1 MGEDEDATIR
11 TLEDYRQAMAKLIGR
26 HRGRVVDAIGD
37 NLLAEF
43 ASAADAVQCAVE
55 IQEELRARNAI
66 LLASRRMEFR
76 IGVNLGDVVEEGDR
90 IYGDGVNIAARIEG
104 LAEPGGISISG
115 TVYDS
120 VADKM
125 PFECEYLGEQL
136 VKNITKP
143 IRVYKVIVHSGPLGQ
158 SAPLPREPRPRPW
171 LKFALFVIAV
181 LVLGAAAAAVW
192 RFYLHPS
199 PSQTK
204 LCLPDKPSIAVLPF
218 VNMSDDPKQEYFSDG
233 LTEDIITGL
242 SKIPKLFVIARNS
255 TFIYK
260 GKTVKIQQVGRD
272 LGVRYVL
279 EGSVRKS
286 GDRMRITAQLID
298 ADTGHHLWA
307 ERYDRGVKDVFALQ
321 DEITEN
327 ILTSMEVNLTEGEQ
341 ARLWRRGAVNR
352 KAYEKV
358 LKALEHYR
366 RMTKEENEQA
376 RQAYKEAM
384 ALDPE
389 YAVPVVGLSYTHWM
403 DVINGWSRSPRNSM
417 KEAAELAE
425 KALQLDDSLADTHVL
440 LGNIYLMKGQYQQAM
455 DAGERAL
462 ALEPNGADVNAL
474 LGLMLRYL
482 GRPEEAI
489 GVLEKAIR
497 LNPIPPAWYLYN
509 IGDAYRLAGLQDMAI
524 RSFKDALKQNPNH
537 FLSKVYLAATYG
549 EMGDGKEGQR
559 LAAEVLQMNP
569 RFSVEQYARR
579 LPYKNREDIEHI
591 IDGLHK
597 AGLE

>member
-11 TLEDYRQAMAKLIGR
+11 TLEDYRQAMTKLIER
-26 HRGRVVDAIGD
+26 HQGRVVDAIGD

-43 ASAADAVQCAVE
+43 ASAADAVKCAVE
-55 IQEELRARNAI
+55 IQEELKARNDI
-66 LLASRRMEFR
+66 LLPSHRMEFR

-90 IYGDGVNIAARIEG
+90 IYGDGINIAARIEG
-104 LAEPGGISISG
+104 LADPGGICISG

-125 PFECEYLGEQL
+125 TFECQYLGEQT
-136 VKNITKP
+136 VKNIAKP
-143 IRVYKVIVHSGPLGQ
+143 IRVYKVRVHSGTLAQ
-158 SAPLPREPRPRPW
+158 STTITREPRPRPW
-171 LKFALFVIAV
+171 LKAV
-181 LVLGAAAAAVW
+181 LFLTAVMVLGAAAAVW
-192 RFYLHPS
+192 KFYLGPLPS
-199 PSQTK
+199 KTTLP
-204 LCLPDKPSIAVLPF
+204 LPDKPSIAVLPF

-255 TFIYK
+255 TFVYK
-260 GKTVKIQQVGRD
+260 GKSVKVQDIGRE

-286 GDRMRITAQLID
+286 GERMRITAQLID
-298 ADTGHHLWA
+298 ANSGHHLWA
-307 ERYDRGVKDVFALQ
+307 ERYDRGLKDVFALQ

-366 RMTKEENEQA
+366 RMTKEDNALA
-376 RQAYKEAM
+376 REVYKEAM

-425 KALQLDDSLADTHVL
+425 KALKLDDSLADTHVL
-440 LGNIYLMKGQYQQAM
+440 LGNIYLMKGQYQEAM
-455 DAGERAL
+455 EAGERAL

-482 GRPEEAI
+482 GRSDEAI
-489 GVLEKAIR
+489 RVLEKAIR

-524 RSFKDALKQNPNH
+524 QSFKSALEQNPDH

-549 EMGDGKEGQR
+549 ETGERKEGQR
-559 LAAEVLQMNP
+559 LAAEVLQLNP
-569 RFSVEQYARR
+569 RFSVDQYARR
-579 LPYKNREDIEHI
+579 LPYKNRYDIEKF
-591 IDGLHK
+591 IDSLHK
-597 AGLE
+597 VGLE